1 MIGRPMQ
8 VEEVMSR
15 DVLSVGPDTS
25 LKDAAATLV
34 ERRISGLP
42 VCDDTGR
49 VLGVLSEAD
58 LLRKEGGPT
67 HLVGGLFGWLVEVP
81 DHDDVVKARARTV
94 GEAMTA
100 PALTIGPRD
109 AVADAAARMIERRIN
124 RLPVVED
131 GVLVGIVTRA
141 DLVEA
146 FARSDAEIER
156 EIREHV
162 IGRMTF
168 IRSDRVHVE
177 VSGGEVVLQGEL
189 ESQYGAELLAR
200 LVARVI
206 GVVAVHSEL
215 TWQYDMKGNP
225 AKKRG

>member
-1 MIGRPMQ
+1 MQ

-15 DVLSVGPDTS
+15 DVLSVSPDTS

-42 VCDDTGR
+42 VCDDRAVCSASSRRPTSSARR
-49 VLGVLSEAD
+49 V
-58 LLRKEGGPT
+58 GPT
-67 HLVGGLFGWLVEVP
+67 HVVGGLFGWLVEVP

-100 PALTIGPRD
+100 PALTIGPRE
-109 AVADAAARMIERRIN
+109 AVADAAARMFERRIN
-124 RLPVVED
+124 RLPVVEE

-162 IGRMTF
+162 IGRIRF

-177 VSGGEVVLQGEL
+177 QKLRAERAIVLRRASGDCVRAVVQEL
-189 ESQYGAELLAR
+189 R
-200 LVARVI
+200 HDRRV
-206 GVVAVHSEL
+206 GVCIHQIA
-215 TWQYDMKGNP
+215 
-225 AKKRG
+225 